1 MISTEEAFEGGGI
14 GLMFFKIPG
23 KYVVR
28 KKKSR
33 SIIVNLSCL
42 LQKFSMKEPDS
53 VETATLHVFV
63 DIHWK

>member
-23 KYVVR
+23 KYIVR
-28 KKKSR
+28 KKSG
-33 SIIVNLSCL
+33 SIIVNLSYL
-42 LQKFSMKEPDS
+42 LQKFSMKEFEP